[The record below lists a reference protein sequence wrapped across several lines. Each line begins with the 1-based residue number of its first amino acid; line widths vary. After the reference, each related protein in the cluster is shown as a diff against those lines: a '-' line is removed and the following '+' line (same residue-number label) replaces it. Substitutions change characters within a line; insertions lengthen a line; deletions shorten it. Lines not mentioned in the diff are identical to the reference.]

1 MIGKLNVE
9 NQPKTMLFN
18 MKNLKL
24 NEDQLNELVAKVANE
39 LEDYGSQATPVL
51 KEVFVKLVKL
61 KPTRETLLVQKFKKK
76 LIK

>member
-1 MIGKLNVE
+1 
-9 NQPKTMLFN
+9 

-24 NEDQLNELVAKVANE
+24 TEEQLNELTAKVANE
-39 LEDYGSQATPVL
+39 LEVYGGDATSEL
-51 KEVFVKLVKL
+51 KQVFVKLIKL